1 MNTPGYKLLEGFV
14 GRFREYEITSVRE
27 MDALPIM
34 RWRNAQIDAL
44 RQSEPL
50 TEERQLRYFRE
61 VVFPTFPMERPP
73 MVILAYLRQGK
84 LIGYGGLVHLDW
96 EAKRGEVSFLL
107 DPARTEDKQSYG
119 QEFSNFLTL
128 LKRLAFE
135 QLELN
140 RIQTEAYGN
149 RPWHVQT
156 IETNGFRP
164 EGVLRQHV
172 WKGDQWVDTH
182 LHACLRKEFEK
193 DGF

>member
-1 MNTPGYKLLEGFV
+1 VSTPGYKLLEGFV

-27 MDALPIM
+27 MDALSIM

-44 RQSEPL
+44 RQREPL

-61 VVFPTFPMERPP
+61 VVFPTFLMEHPP

-107 DPARTEDKQSYG
+107 DPTRTEDKQSYG

-164 EGVLRQHV
+164 EGVLRQHM
-172 WKGDQWVDTH
+172 WKGDQWVDTY